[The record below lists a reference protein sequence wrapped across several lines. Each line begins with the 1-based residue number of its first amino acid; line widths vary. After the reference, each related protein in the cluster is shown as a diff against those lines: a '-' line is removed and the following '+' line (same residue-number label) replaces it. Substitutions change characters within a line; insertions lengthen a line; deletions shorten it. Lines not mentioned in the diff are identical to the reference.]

1 MNETRLSYLFKK
13 LLDQSLSPA
22 EKEELGMLIEQQ
34 RDDAPLEE
42 LIQQA
47 LEDAPVEH
55 RMDDQA
61 TRQVLDAIRFADS
74 EPALHVSHRRSWLR
88 TAAAAAVFIA
98 VAATAYYY
106 WPVRSGRTPV
116 VKVEDVQP
124 GGNKAL
130 LTLADGRVVALDSS
144 STQTM
149 QQGAASIH
157 KQGGQL
163 VYTAARNS
171 NQPEFNT
178 LRTPRGG
185 QFKVQL
191 PDGTNVWLNAAS
203 SLRYPTDF
211 NGTERLVQVSG
222 EAFFEVAKDAARPF
236 RVAVSKHH
244 SIIVLGTRFNVKAYN
259 DDAIAKTTLLDGAVK
274 VTFSMGKVQ
283 EVQLQPGQQAQ
294 VSAADETM
302 QLVKQVNLDQEMAW
316 RSDAFSFE
324 GQTLEEIMKQISRW
338 YDIDVVFPGKVPDIS
353 FGGGMS
359 REVNLKEVL
368 DFLRDSRVHYK
379 LESNGKKLIITQ

>member
-1 MNETRLSYLFKK
+1 MNDTRLSYLFKK
-13 LLDQSLSPA
+13 LLDQSLSLA
-22 EKEELGMLIEQQ
+22 EKQELGVLIEQQ
-34 RDDAPLEE
+34 QDDAPLEE

-55 RMDDQA
+55 KMDDQA

-74 EPALHVSHRRSWLR
+74 EPVLYVRSRRSWLR

-106 WPVRSGRTPV
+106 WPVRSGRTQV
-116 VKVEDVQP
+116 VKVEDIQP

-130 LTLADGRVVALDSS
+130 LTLADGSVVALDSN

-149 QQGAASIH
+149 KQGTASIQ

-163 VYTAARNS
+163 VYTAGKQTS
-171 NQPEFNT
+171 QPEFNT

-191 PDGTNVWLNAAS
+191 PDGTNVWLNAAT
-203 SLRYPTDF
+203 SLRYPTAF

-222 EAFFEVAKDAARPF
+222 EAYFEVAKDAARPF
-236 RVAVSKHH
+236 RVMLSKHH
-244 SIIVLGTRFNVKAYN
+244 SIIVLGTRFNVKAY
-259 DDAIAKTTLLDGAVK
+259 DDDVIAKTTLLDGAVK
-274 VTFSMGKVQ
+274 VTFSIGKLQ

-294 VSAADETM
+294 VSAAEETM

-359 REVNLKEVL
+359 RDVNLKEVL

>member
-22 EKEELGMLIEQQ
+22 EKQELGILIEQQ
-34 RDDAPLEE
+34 QDDAPLGE
-42 LIQQA
+42 LIGQA
-47 LEDAPVEH
+47 LEDAPVEY
-55 RMDDQA
+55 RMDDQS

-74 EPALHVSHRRSWLR
+74 EPALYVRSRRGWLR
-88 TAAAAAVFIA
+88 AAVAAAVFTA
-98 VAATAYYY
+98 VVATAYYY
-106 WPVRSGRTPV
+106 WPVRSGRTPL
-116 VKVEDVQP
+116 VKVEDVRP

-130 LTLADGRVVALDSS
+130 LTLADGSVVALDSN

-149 QQGAASIH
+149 QQGAASIQ

-163 VYTAARNS
+163 VYTAGKHTS
-171 NQPEFNT
+171 QPEFNT

-222 EAFFEVAKDAARPF
+222 EAFFEVAKDATRPF
-236 RVAVSKHH
+236 RVTVSKHH
-244 SIIVLGTRFNVKAYN
+244 SIIVLGTSFNVKAY
-259 DDAIAKTTLLDGAVK
+259 DDELIAKTTLLDGAVK
-274 VTFSMGKVQ
+274 VMFSTGKVS
-283 EVQLQPGQQAQ
+283 EVQLRPGQQAQ
-294 VSAADETM
+294 VSAAEETM

-324 GQTLEEIMKQISRW
+324 GQTLEEIMKEISRW
-338 YDIDVVFPGKVPDIS
+338 YDIDVVFPGKVPDIT

-359 REVNLKEVL
+359 RDVNLKEVL

>member
-1 MNETRLSYLFKK
+1 MNDTRLSYLFKK

-22 EKEELGMLIEQQ
+22 EKQELGMLIEQQ
-34 RDDAPLEE
+34 QDDAPLEE
-42 LIQQA
+42 LIWQA
-47 LEDAPVEH
+47 LEDAPIEH
-55 RMDDQA
+55 RMDDQS
-61 TRQVLDAIRFADS
+61 TRQVLNAIMFAES
-74 EPALHVSHRRSWLR
+74 EPVLHVRSRRGWLR
-88 TAAAAAVFIA
+88 TAVAAAVFIA

-106 WPVRSGRTPV
+106 WPVRSGRMPV
-116 VKVEDVQP
+116 VKVEDVRP

-130 LTLADGRVVALDSS
+130 LTLADGREVALDSN

-149 QQGAASIH
+149 QQGAASIQ

-163 VYTAARNS
+163 VYTAGKHGS
-171 NQPEFNT
+171 EPEFNT

-203 SLRYPTDF
+203 SLRYPTAF

-244 SIIVLGTRFNVKAYN
+244 AIIVLGTRFNVKAYN
-259 DDAIAKTTLLDGAVK
+259 DDVIAKTTLLDGAVK
-274 VTFSMGKVQ
+274 VTFNTGKLQ

-294 VSAADETM
+294 VSAAEATM

-338 YDIDVVFPGKVPDIS
+338 YDIDVVFQGKVPEIS

-359 REVNLKEVL
+359 RDVSLKEVL

>member
-22 EKEELGMLIEQQ
+22 EKQELGMLIEQQ
-34 RDDAPLEE
+34 QEDAPLEA

-55 RMDDQA
+55 KMDDQA

-74 EPALHVSHRRSWLR
+74 EPALYVSSRRSWLR
-88 TAAAAAVFIA
+88 TAAAAAVLIA

-106 WPVRSGRTPV
+106 WPVRSGSTQV
-116 VKVEDVQP
+116 VKVEDVRP

-130 LTLADGRVVALDSS
+130 LTLADGSVVALDSN

-149 QQGAASIH
+149 QQGAASIQ

-163 VYTAARNS
+163 VYTAGKQTS
-171 NQPEFNT
+171 QPEFNT

-191 PDGTNVWLNAAS
+191 PDGTNVWLNAAT

-236 RVAVSKHH
+236 RVRVNKHH
-244 SIIVLGTRFNVKAYN
+244 SIIVLGTRFNVKAY
-259 DDAIAKTTLLDGAVK
+259 DDDVIAKTTLLDGAVK
-274 VTFSMGKVQ
+274 VIFSIGKLQ

-294 VSAADETM
+294 VSDAEETM

-338 YDIDVVFPGKVPDIS
+338 YDIDVVFQGKVPDMS

-359 REVNLKEVL
+359 RDVNLKEVL